1 MISLGAA
8 IACGV
13 LAFLCIQDWLSV
25 KIIQG
30 MRPLMA
36 GAIAGIILGNFQ
48 AGLTIGAFLELMAM
62 GVYTYGGATTPD
74 YIGGAIIGT
83 ALAVT
88 APSPSWSIGAIA
100 PIAIGIASLFIPF
113 DIIGRTVNTFFM
125 HLGDRYAETLDFRK
139 LEMVNWLGVFP
150 WGLSRAIPTFIG
162 VYFVDQASAIL
173 GAIPES
179 IIAGFAVAGALLPAL
194 GIGMLL
200 KVMPARSYFTYGIL
214 GFVTAAYLN
223 FILPA
228 LGLEQTNFMGT
239 ITVGLTLIGLAI
251 GFIVLNLKYGEETF
265 VAPEETSEER
275 KGKKLTDKDLRR
287 VFLRNYVHTELS
299 WNYERMQ
306 GFDYFYAIRPA
317 LQKIYDKAEDL
328 KEMVKLH
335 MSFFN
340 TNPILMPV
348 ILGADVAIEEEKGI
362 ESRDLILA
370 IKTGTMGPLA
380 GIGDTLIYATINTIL
395 FSIGASLAIEGNPLG
410 FIFVLIAGNAIYLPM
425 RYYGFKLGY
434 REGMNVA
441 RTLGSDTRIKHIT
454 ELTTIIG
461 MIVVGGLAPLFV
473 RVAFVSE
480 ITIAGAAVPSIQR
493 SLDSIFPFLFPGL
506 IVLLVYYLLEK
517 NWKPTYV
524 LLLLFALG
532 LVCGSLGI
540 LGTA

>member
-48 AGLTIGAFLELMAM
+48 AGLIIGAFLELMAM

-88 APSPSWSIGAIA
+88 TPSWSIGAIA

-162 VYFVDQASAIL
+162 VYFVDQASVIL

-214 GFVTAAYLN
+214 GFVIAAYLN

-228 LGLEQTNFMGT
+228 LGLEQANFMGT

-265 VAPEETSEER
+265 VASGETSEER
-275 KGKKLTDKDLRR
+275 KGKRLTDKDLRR

-340 TNPILMPV
+340 TNPIMMPV

-395 FSIGASLAIEGNPLG
+395 FSIGASWAIEGNPLG

-425 RYYGFKLGY
+425 RYYGFRLGY

-441 RTLGSDTRIKHIT
+441 RALGSDTRIKHIT

-461 MIVVGGLAPLFV
+461 MMVVGGLAPLFV
-473 RVAFVSE
+473 RVAFVGE
-480 ITIAGAAVPSIQR
+480 ITIAGAVVPSIQR

-506 IVLLVYYLLEK
+506 MVLLVYYLLEK

-532 LVCGSLGI
+532 LICGSLGI
-540 LGTA
+540 LGAA

>member
-1 MISLGAA
+1 MVSLGAA
-8 IACGV
+8 IACGA

-30 MRPLMA
+30 TRPLMA
-36 GAIAGIILGNFQ
+36 GAIAGLILGDFR
-48 AGLTIGAFLELMAM
+48 AGLVIGAFLELMAM
-62 GVYTYGGATTPD
+62 GVYTYGGSTTPD

-88 APSPSWSIGAIA
+88 NPAMPIEAVAAIA
-100 PIAIGIASLFIPF
+100 LGIASLFIPF

-125 HLGDRYAETLDFRK
+125 HLGDRYAESLDFRK
-139 LEMVNWLGVFP
+139 LDIANWLGVLP
-150 WGLSRAIPTFIG
+150 WGLSRAIPTLIG
-162 VYFVDQASAIL
+162 VLFVEDASSIL
-173 GAIPES
+173 GIIPAS
-179 IIAGFAVAGALLPAL
+179 VITGFAVAGALLPAL

-200 KVMPARSYFTYGIL
+200 KVMPARSYFSYGIM

-223 FILPA
+223 FILPR
-228 LGLEQTNFMGT
+228 LGLGQKNFMGT
-239 ITVGLTLIGLAI
+239 ITVGLTLLGLAI
-251 GFIVLNLKYGEETF
+251 GFVVLNLKYGDEVLAGAE
-265 VAPEETSEER
+265 PSGER
-275 KGKKLTDKDLRR
+275 KGKKLTDRDLRR

-317 LQKIYDKAEDL
+317 LQKIYDRTEDL

-335 MSFFN
+335 MNFFN
-340 TNPILMPV
+340 TNPVMMPI

-362 ESRDLILA
+362 ESRDLVLA

-395 FSIGASLAIEGNPLG
+395 FSLGASWAIDGNPMG
-410 FIFVLIAGNAIYLPM
+410 FVFVLVMGNAIYFSL
-425 RYYGFKLGY
+425 RYYGFRLGY

-441 RTLGSDTRIKHIT
+441 RALGSDTRIKRIT

-473 RVAFVSE
+473 KVAFVSDM
-480 ITIAGAAVPSIQR
+480 TIAGAAVPSIQR
-493 SLDSIFPFLFPGL
+493 SLDSIFPFIFPG
-506 IVLLVYYLLEK
+506 ITVLLVYYLLDK

-532 LVCGSLGI
+532 LVCGTLGI

>member
-1 MISLGAA
+1 MVSLGAA

-30 MRPLMA
+30 ARPLMA
-36 GAIAGIILGNFQ
+36 GAIAGLILGDFR
-48 AGLTIGAFLELMAM
+48 AGLVIGAFLELMAM
-62 GVYTYGGATTPD
+62 GVYTYGGSTTPD

-83 ALAVT
+83 AIAVT
-88 APSPSWSIGAIA
+88 NPAMPIEAVAAIA
-100 PIAIGIASLFIPF
+100 LGIASLFIPF

-125 HLGDRYAETLDFRK
+125 HLGDRYAESLDFRK
-139 LEMVNWLGVFP
+139 LDMANWLGVLP
-150 WGLSRAIPTFIG
+150 WGLSRAIPTLIG
-162 VYFVDQASAIL
+162 VLFVEDASSIL
-173 GAIPES
+173 GIIPAS
-179 IIAGFAVAGALLPAL
+179 VITGFAVAGALLPAL

-200 KVMPARSYFTYGIL
+200 KVMPAKSYFSYGIM

-223 FILPA
+223 FILPR
-228 LGLEQTNFMGT
+228 LGLGQKNFMGT
-239 ITVGLTLIGLAI
+239 ITVGLTLLGLAI
-251 GFIVLNLKYGEETF
+251 GFVVLNLKYGDDVLAGAEPS
-265 VAPEETSEER
+265 VDR
-275 KGKKLTDKDLRR
+275 KGKKLTNKDLRR

-317 LQKIYDKAEDL
+317 LQKIYDRTEDL

-335 MSFFN
+335 MNFFN
-340 TNPILMPV
+340 TNPVMMPI

-395 FSIGASLAIEGNPLG
+395 FSLGASWAIEGNPMG
-410 FIFVLIAGNAIYLPM
+410 FIFVLVMGNAIYFSL
-425 RYYGFKLGY
+425 RYYGFRLGY

-441 RTLGSDTRIKHIT
+441 RALGSDTRIKRIT

-473 RVAFVSE
+473 KVAFVSDV
-480 ITIAGAAVPSIQR
+480 TIAGAAVPPIQR

-524 LLLLFALG
+524 LLLLFAMG
-532 LVCGSLGI
+532 LVCGTLGI

>member
-1 MISLGAA
+1 MASLEMAIVCGA
-8 IACGV
+8 
-13 LAFLCIQDWLSV
+13 LAFICINDWLSV

-36 GAIAGIILGNFQ
+36 GAIAGLILGNFQ
-48 AGLTIGAFLELMAM
+48 AGLIIGAFLELMAM

-88 APSPSWSIGAIA
+88 NPAMPLEAVAAIA
-100 PIAIGIASLFIPF
+100 LGIASLFIPF
-113 DIIGRTVNTFFM
+113 DIIGRTINTLFM
-125 HLGDRYAETLDFRK
+125 HLGDRYAENLDFRN
-139 LEMVNWLGVFP
+139 LELANWLGVIP

-162 VYFVDQASAIL
+162 VLFVEEASTIL
-173 GAIPES
+173 GVIPES
-179 IIAGFAVAGALLPAL
+179 VITGFAVVGALLPAL

-200 KVMPARSYFTYGIL
+200 KVMPSRSYFAYGIL
-214 GFVTAAYLN
+214 GFVIAAYLN
-223 FILPA
+223 FILPS
-228 LGLEQTNFMGT
+228 LGLAQKNFMGT
-239 ITVGLTLIGLAI
+239 ITVGLTLIGLVI
-251 GFIVLNLKYGEETF
+251 GFIVLSLKYGEGALEAGEST
-265 VAPEETSEER
+265 PSEER
-275 KGKKLTDKDLRR
+275 KGKKLTDRDLRR
-287 VFLRNYVHTELS
+287 VFLRNYTHTELS

-317 LQKIYDKAEDL
+317 LQKIYNKTEDL

-340 TNPILMPV
+340 TNPIMMPI
-348 ILGADVAIEEEKGI
+348 ILGADIAIEEEKGI
-362 ESRDLILA
+362 ESRDLVLA

-395 FSIGASLAIEGNPLG
+395 FSLGASWAIEGNPLG
-410 FIFVLIAGNAIYLPM
+410 FIVVLIAGNAIYLPL

-441 RTLGSDTRIKHIT
+441 RTLGSDTRIKRIT

-461 MIVVGGLAPLFV
+461 MMVVGGLAPLFV
-473 RVAFVSE
+473 RVAFVGQ
-480 ITIAGAAVPSIQR
+480 ITIAGAAVPSIQG
-493 SLDSIFPFLFPGL
+493 SLDSIFPFIFPG
-506 IVLLVYYLLEK
+506 IVVLLVYYLLEK

-524 LLLLFALG
+524 LLLLFAIG
-532 LVCGSLGI
+532 LVSGSFGLLGR
-540 LGTA
+540 A

>member
-48 AGLTIGAFLELMAM
+48 AGLIIGAFLELMAM

-88 APSPSWSIGAIA
+88 NPSMPIEAIA
-100 PIAIGIASLFIPF
+100 AIALGIASLFIPF

-125 HLGDRYAETLDFRK
+125 HLGDRYAESLDFRK
-139 LEMVNWLGVFP
+139 LEMANWLGVFP

-162 VYFVDQASAIL
+162 VYFVDQASVIL
-173 GAIPES
+173 GAIPGS

-395 FSIGASLAIEGNPLG
+395 FSIGASWAIEGNPLG
-410 FIFVLIAGNAIYLPM
+410 FIFVLIAGNAIYLPL

-441 RTLGSDTRIKHIT
+441 RALGSDTRIKHIT

-461 MIVVGGLAPLFV
+461 MMVVGGLAPLFV
-473 RVAFVSE
+473 RVAFISE

-506 IVLLVYYLLEK
+506 TVLLVYYLLDK

-532 LVCGSLGI
+532 LICGSLGI

>member
-506 IVLLVYYLLEK
+506 MVLLVYYLLEK

>member
-1 MISLGAA
+1 MASLEIAIVCGA
-8 IACGV
+8 
-13 LAFLCIQDWLSV
+13 LAFICITDWLSV

-48 AGLTIGAFLELMAM
+48 AGLIIGAFLELMAM

-88 APSPSWSIGAIA
+88 NPSMPLEAVAAIA
-100 PIAIGIASLFIPF
+100 LGIASLFIPF
-113 DIIGRTVNTFFM
+113 DIIGRTINTLFM
-125 HLGDRYAETLDFRK
+125 HLGDRYAESLNFRN
-139 LEMVNWLGVFP
+139 LEFANWLGVIP
-150 WGLSRAIPTFIG
+150 WGLSRAIPTFVG
-162 VYFVDQASAIL
+162 VLFVEEASTIL
-173 GAIPES
+173 GVIPQS
-179 IIAGFAVAGALLPAL
+179 VITGFAVVGALLPAL

-200 KVMPARSYFTYGIL
+200 KVMPSRSYFAYGIL
-214 GFVTAAYLN
+214 GFVIAAYLN
-223 FILPA
+223 FILPS
-228 LGLEQTNFMGT
+228 LGLAQKNFMGT
-239 ITVGLTLIGLAI
+239 ITVGLTLIGLVI
-251 GFIVLNLKYGEETF
+251 GFIVLNLKYGEGALEAGEST
-265 VAPEETSEER
+265 PGEKR

-340 TNPILMPV
+340 TSPTMMPI
-348 ILGADVAIEEEKGI
+348 ILGADIAIEEEKGI

-380 GIGDTLIYATINTIL
+380 GIGDTLVYATINTIL
-395 FSIGASLAIEGNPLG
+395 FSLGASWAIEGNPLG
-410 FIFVLIAGNAIYLPM
+410 FIFVLIAGNAIYLPL

-441 RTLGSDTRIKHIT
+441 RALGSDTRIKRIT

-461 MIVVGGLAPLFV
+461 MMVVGGLAPLFV
-473 RVAFVSE
+473 RVAFVGQ
-480 ITIAGAAVPSIQR
+480 ITIAGAAVPSIQE
-493 SLDSIFPFLFPGL
+493 SLNSIFPFLFPG
-506 IVLLVYYLLEK
+506 IMVLLVYYLLEK
-517 NWKPTYV
+517 SWKPTYV
-524 LLLLFALG
+524 LLLLFAIG
-532 LVCGSLGI
+532 LVSGSLGVI
-540 LGTA
+540 GIA

>member
-1 MISLGAA
+1 MVSLGAA

-30 MRPLMA
+30 ARPLMA
-36 GAIAGIILGNFQ
+36 GAIAGLILGDFR
-48 AGLTIGAFLELMAM
+48 AGLAIGAFLELMAM
-62 GVYTYGGATTPD
+62 GVYTYGGSTTPD

-83 ALAVT
+83 AIAVT
-88 APSPSWSIGAIA
+88 NPAMPIEAVAAIA
-100 PIAIGIASLFIPF
+100 LGIASLFIPF

-125 HLGDRYAETLDFRK
+125 HLGDRYAESLDFRK
-139 LEMVNWLGVFP
+139 LDMANWLGVLP
-150 WGLSRAIPTFIG
+150 WGLSRAIPTLIG
-162 VYFVDQASAIL
+162 VLFVEDASSIL
-173 GAIPES
+173 GIIPAS
-179 IIAGFAVAGALLPAL
+179 VITGFAVAGALLPAL

-200 KVMPARSYFTYGIL
+200 KVMPAKSYFSYGIM

-223 FILPA
+223 FILPR
-228 LGLEQTNFMGT
+228 LGLGQKNFMGT
-239 ITVGLTLIGLAI
+239 ITVGLTLLGLAI
-251 GFIVLNLKYGEETF
+251 GFVVLNLKYGDDVLAGAEPS
-265 VAPEETSEER
+265 VDR
-275 KGKKLTDKDLRR
+275 KGKKLTNKDLRR

-317 LQKIYDKAEDL
+317 LQKIYDRTEDL

-335 MSFFN
+335 MNFFN
-340 TNPILMPV
+340 TNPVMMPI

-395 FSIGASLAIEGNPLG
+395 FSLGASWAIEGNPMG
-410 FIFVLIAGNAIYLPM
+410 FIFVLVMGNAIYFSL
-425 RYYGFKLGY
+425 RYYGFRLGY

-441 RTLGSDTRIKHIT
+441 RALGSDTRIKRIT

-473 RVAFVSE
+473 KVAFVSDV
-480 ITIAGAAVPSIQR
+480 TIAGAAVPPIQR

-524 LLLLFALG
+524 LLLLFAMG
-532 LVCGSLGI
+532 LVCGTLGI

>member
-48 AGLTIGAFLELMAM
+48 AGLIIGAFLELMAM

-88 APSPSWSIGAIA
+88 TPSWSIGAIA

-162 VYFVDQASAIL
+162 VYFVDQASVIL

-214 GFVTAAYLN
+214 GFVIAAYLN

-228 LGLEQTNFMGT
+228 LGLEQANFMGT

-265 VAPEETSEER
+265 VAPGETSEER
-275 KGKKLTDKDLRR
+275 KGKRLTDKDLRR

-340 TNPILMPV
+340 TNPIMMPV

-395 FSIGASLAIEGNPLG
+395 FSIGASWAIEGNPLG

-425 RYYGFKLGY
+425 RYYGFRLGY

-441 RTLGSDTRIKHIT
+441 RALGSDTRIKHIT

-461 MIVVGGLAPLFV
+461 MMVVGGLAPLFV
-473 RVAFVSE
+473 RVAFVGE
-480 ITIAGAAVPSIQR
+480 ITIAGAVVPSIQR

-506 IVLLVYYLLEK
+506 MVLLVYYLLEK

-532 LVCGSLGI
+532 LICGSLGI
-540 LGTA
+540 LGAA